1 MPEDT
6 QYRETIQSDSSPD
19 RKFDAYKRIEAIL
32 EKAGPAGVH
41 KAHFLY
47 DLRWPQH
54 HARICEMNK
63 VGWNIESVHLPK
75 SQWVSGIQTK
85 YVLRSK
91 PLEVAPGQDWYE
103 IRFGKKRPGNNSGE
117 LGPLFGDGNL

>member
-1 MPEDT
+1 MPDGNKYRRTT
-6 QYRETIQSDSSPD
+6 QSASSPD
-19 RKFDAYKRIEAIL
+19 RSFDAYKRIEAIL
-32 EKAGPAGVH
+32 EKAGPDGVH

-54 HARICEMNK
+54 HARICEMNDL
-63 VGWNIESVHLPK
+63 GWNIESVHLPK
-75 SQWVSGIQTK
+75 SQWISGIQTK

-103 IRFGKKRPGNNSGE
+103 IRFRKKRPGSSSAE
-117 LGPLFGDGNL
+117 IGPLFRNGNP

>member
-1 MPEDT
+1 MEAVTETTKYRGAIQLGSSFNSRFDT
-6 QYRETIQSDSSPD
+6 
-19 RKFDAYKRIEAIL
+19 YKRIEAIL
-32 EKAGPAGVH
+32 ERAGPAGVH
-41 KAHFLY
+41 KAYFLY

-54 HARICEMNK
+54 QARICEMNK
-63 VGWNIESVHLPK
+63 LGWNIESVHLPK

-103 IRFGKKRPGNNSGE
+103 RQTGQKRLGSLPEFE
-117 LGPLFGDGNL
+117 LTP